1 MERNRR
7 MTPAVIH
14 SSSPSPGLQRACLA
28 FGLAC
33 VILSAQA
40 SRQDDSLRT
49 DVDGMSSSAERARAL
64 LVIAGTQ
71 AKGQPGESL
80 VKVATAI
87 AFAERSRDQHLLLR
101 AVRQQRDLE
110 RSAGAYDQFLLSSIR
125 AVGLSEKANDP
136 HALADDLRCL
146 CDAYE
151 RTGAF
156 DKAVE
161 LRQEAL
167 LILKSTGDS
176 AAIGKGIVELM
187 NSLVLAGRFEEVLH
201 HGDEALNY
209 YAAHKDSVG
218 QATVWMGQGEAFIA
232 QARPADALPSLAR
245 AERVFRELRMDLQL
259 GRTLRDIAEANLAMS
274 RWADARIRLE
284 EALFIAT
291 EHRTLDTDPVLFA
304 LLSRM
309 HDGLGETAEALAFLK
324 RHTTLKDSLFNERMA
339 ERMMGLQALY
349 STDSKERAFNE
360 MKDRNLANEGTIA
373 SERTRGRLWVGAFA
387 VLLAGAIVL
396 FLMVRR
402 IRRLA
407 RRANLRNQVILRQ
420 TDEIKAKN
428 LELER
433 QNLRLG
439 EALMNEEEKDVQLKE
454 IHHRVKN
461 NLQIV
466 NTLLKMQGTY
476 VRDEGLQEVLAD
488 CQGRVRSMA
497 LVHEHMYRVGDLN
510 RVNVKAHLIA
520 LAQSILKQYGL
531 DGRVKLDLNVNYD
544 YADLDNLIPL
554 SLLMNELLTNSAK
567 HAFTD
572 REDGRITVVLRRMG
586 ESQCELVFSDDGVG
600 MRQEQFFH
608 NDSFGLE
615 LVRTLAS
622 QLDGRIQLLK
632 GEGTTFQM
640 TFEPQARPLRRAS

>member
-1 MERNRR
+1 M
-7 MTPAVIH
+7 MAAVIQL
-14 SSSPSPGLQRACLA
+14 PGTPPVLTRALLVLFLICGA
-28 FGLAC
+28 W
-33 VILSAQA
+33 SAEA

-49 DVDGMSSSAERARAL
+49 DVDGVSSAMDRARAL

-71 AKGQPGESL
+71 ARNQPGESL

-87 AFAERSRDQHLLLR
+87 SFAERSGDQALLLR
-101 AVRQQRDLE
+101 AIRQQRELE
-110 RSAGAYDQFLLSSIR
+110 RAAGAYDQFLLSAIR

-136 HALADDLRCL
+136 LALADDIRCL

-167 LILKSTGDS
+167 LILKGTGDS

-187 NSLVLAGRFEEVLH
+187 NSLVLAGRFNEVLH
-201 HGDEALNY
+201 HGEEALDY

-218 QATVWMGQGEAFIA
+218 QANVWMGQGEAFIA
-232 QARPADALPSLAR
+232 QGRPADALPSLAR
-245 AERVFRELRMDLQL
+245 AERIFRELRMSAHL
-259 GRTLRDIAEANLAMS
+259 GRTLKDIAEANIGLH
-274 RWADARIRLE
+274 RWPDARIRLD
-284 EALFIAT
+284 EARFIAQ
-291 EHRTLDTDPVLFA
+291 ESDALDSDPALFA
-304 LLSRM
+304 LFSRM
-309 HDGLGETAEALAFLK
+309 HEGLGETVEALDNLRRYTA
-324 RHTTLKDSLFNERMA
+324 LKDSLFNERMA

-349 STDSKERAFNE
+349 SADARERAFNE
-360 MKDRNLANEGTIA
+360 MKDRNLANEDAIA
-373 SERTRGRLWVGAFA
+373 SERVRNRWWGALSG
-387 VLLAGAIVL
+387 VLLTGAILL

-407 RRANLRNQVILRQ
+407 RRANLRNQVIVRQ

-433 QNLRLG
+433 QNLRLA

-476 VRDEGLQEVLAD
+476 VKDDTLQEVLGD

-497 LVHEHMYRVGDLN
+497 LVHEHIYRVGDLN

-520 LAQSILKQYGL
+520 LAQSILKQHGL
-531 DGRVKLDLNVNYD
+531 EERVKVDLNVNYD
-544 YADLDNLIPL
+544 HANLDNLIPL

-567 HAFTD
+567 HAFPGNT
-572 REDGRITVVLRRMG
+572 DGRITIVLRRLG
-586 ESQCELVFSDDGVG
+586 ENQCELVFGDNGVG
-600 MRQEQFFH
+600 LRQEQFFQQE
-608 NDSFGLE
+608 SFGLE
-615 LVRTLAS
+615 LVRTLAQ
-622 QLDGRIQLLK
+622 QLDGRIHLLK

-640 TFEPQARPLRRAS
+640 TFEPQTRMMKRAS